1 MPPSRQFKE
10 NFIVGGC
17 FTLSLIAFLLVL
29 AAFHPW
35 FFLPAFLIGWAFVLW
50 QSIRMG
56 IWKTRSGQREATEE
70 ETKKSPRK

>member
-1 MPPSRQFKE
+1 MTSRKFKE

-17 FTLSLIAFLLVL
+17 FALSLLAFILVL

-35 FFLPAFLIGWAFVLW
+35 WLLPAFLMGWGFVLI

-56 IWKTRSGQREATEE
+56 IWKRRPPPEDRQDRSG
-70 ETKKSPRK
+70 KNS